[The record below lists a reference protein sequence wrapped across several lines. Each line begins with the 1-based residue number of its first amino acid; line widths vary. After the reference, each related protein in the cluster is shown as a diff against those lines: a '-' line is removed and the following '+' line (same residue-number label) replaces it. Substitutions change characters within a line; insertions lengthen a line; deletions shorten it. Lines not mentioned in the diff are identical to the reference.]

1 MHSAIYTHY
10 DGRVQEGVWKYGK
23 FQFGTYTFPNS
34 DKYVGEMRN
43 GMYNGQGTFFD
54 ADGSVK
60 EGVWK
65 KGKFEY
71 ARKDPKV
78 EKRRAAFELSF
89 TKLKAEFEA
98 ERNE

>member
-10 DGRVQEGVWKYGK
+10 DGRVQ
-23 FQFGTYTFPNS
+23 
-34 DKYVGEMRN
+34 
-43 GMYNGQGTFFD
+43 
-54 ADGSVK
+54 